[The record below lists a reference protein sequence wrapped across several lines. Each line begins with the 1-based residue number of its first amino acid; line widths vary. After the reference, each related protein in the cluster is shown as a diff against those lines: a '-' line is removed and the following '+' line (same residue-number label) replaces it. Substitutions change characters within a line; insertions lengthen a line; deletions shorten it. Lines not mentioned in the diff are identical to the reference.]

1 MPAINLHTPLMSFFH
16 TFLWIFLY
24 KIAIHNQLKN
34 YQEIFSS
41 LQESTLHH
49 HSSSIMATAA
59 PTPAPAPT
67 PFLATPRAWTLTTL
81 LQLLLQG
88 EDAIIAW
95 LMAKGL
101 LASSRQCPKCAS
113 SCRMVKNKGSPIWRC
128 PRKGC
133 QTRVSIK
140 HQSFFSNT
148 KLSFSSAL
156 KIMYMW
162 SRQMRVTAVAEEVK
176 ITPKIAVDWYNF
188 CRDVCEEHFLANPI
202 IIGGPGKL
210 WKLMSLNLVSFPF
223 IR

>member
-1 MPAINLHTPLMSFFH
+1 MQQSRVRNCMPAINLHTTLMSFFH
-16 TFLWIFLY
+16 TFLWMFLY
-24 KIAIHNQLKN
+24 KKRHFAIAIHNQLKN

-88 EDAIIAW
+88 EDAITAW

-113 SCRMVKNKGSPIWRC
+113 SWTTPMKRLIIPETS
-128 PRKGC
+128 
-133 QTRVSIK
+133 SILP
-140 HQSFFSNT
+140 Q
-148 KLSFSSAL
+148 
-156 KIMYMW
+156 
-162 SRQMRVTAVAEEVK
+162 
-176 ITPKIAVDWYNF
+176 
-188 CRDVCEEHFLANPI
+188 EHI
-202 IIGGPGKL
+202 
-210 WKLMSLNLVSFPF
+210 LN
-223 IR
+223 R